1 MTSDIVAIGV
11 IVIIV
16 WRLVIIVIVY
26 TTLFRIIVYEV
37 KWMIWAAIIDATR

>member
-16 WRLVIIVIVY
+16 CCLVIIVIVY

-37 KWMIWAAIIDATR
+37 EWMIWAAINVATR